1 MLLFR
6 ISELALILLIGC
18 GAAHSAAAGAEAR
31 TAAGDGDHHWDQNLE
46 TSSINIMSITFTL
59 RTNYPFEDEDDEG
72 SHHGGVLTEVQL
84 LRVALVFL
92 EVACPVSPGPE
103 HHDRAPDEH
112 GEVHDAHHAGG
123 EAVDGHANLLPAV
136 DLSVT
141 LSTLLV
147 HLGPA
152 IDCCNNITVDKEYFG
167 IRRFIISLTV

>member
-1 MLLFR
+1 MMVIIVLCRMMVIMVLCRMMVIMVLVGLMGLVGLKVLIGYMVLLV
-6 ISELALILLIGC
+6 LLVQLLILVLVGLMVLLK
-18 GAAHSAAAGAEAR
+18 AAGTEADDPR
-31 TAAGDGDHHWDQNLE
+31 AQHPT
-46 TSSINIMSITFTL
+46 
-59 RTNYPFEDEDDEG
+59 EDEDDEG
-72 SHHGGVLTEVQL
+72 SHHRSVLTEVLL
-84 LRVALVFL
+84 LRVALVYV
-92 EVACPVSPGPE
+92 EVVCTVSPGPE

-152 IDCCNNITVDKEYFG
+152 IDCCK
-167 IRRFIISLTV
+167 

>member
-1 MLLFR
+1 MLLCRSLVLSSCVRIKSFSVLLLR

-31 TAAGDGDHHWDQNLE
+31 TAAGDGDHHWDQN
-46 TSSINIMSITFTL
+46 
-59 RTNYPFEDEDDEG
+59 PFEDEDDEG
-72 SHHGGVLTEVQL
+72 SHHRSVLTEVLL
-84 LRVALVFL
+84 LRVALVYV
-92 EVACPVSPGPE
+92 EVVCTVSPGPE

-123 EAVDGHANLLPAV
+123 EAVDGHANLLTAV

-152 IDCCNNITVDKEYFG
+152 ID
-167 IRRFIISLTV
+167 